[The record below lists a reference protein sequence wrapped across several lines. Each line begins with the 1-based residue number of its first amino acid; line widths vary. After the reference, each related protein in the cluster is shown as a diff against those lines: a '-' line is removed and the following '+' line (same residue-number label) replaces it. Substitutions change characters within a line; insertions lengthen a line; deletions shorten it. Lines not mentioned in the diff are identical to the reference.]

1 MIREVGEK
9 VDELRIDKIKQAMEE
24 TNEVFERHGLNLT
37 EIEIITRTG
46 NIAAKVMLEKK
57 ELENDAK
64 KVIKEQTQTPQ
75 EKIKQITSKWL
86 PAIVGIVA
94 MILSIISMLFK

>member
-1 MIREVGEK
+1 LIREVGEK

>member
-24 TNEVFERHGLNLT
+24 TNERHGLNLT